1 MKLPYNTNH
10 YFYGFYVGAL
20 QIANSEAEDA
30 GKYECVAENSL
41 GTEFSQATQ
50 LYVKGMLLLIHLF
63 SSLHLVRIVL
73 LH

>member
-1 MKLPYNTNH
+1 MCQFH
-10 YFYGFYVGAL
+10 YVFFSFPGAL

-50 LYVKGMLLLIHLF
+50 LYVKGKFPHSFRLSF
-63 SSLHLVRIVL
+63 SFCFYQVL
-73 LH
+73 LC

>member
-1 MKLPYNTNH
+1 M
-10 YFYGFYVGAL
+10 FSGAL

-50 LYVKGMLLLIHLF
+50 LYVKGKEISFFFFFLK
-63 SSLHLVRIVL
+63 
-73 LH
+73 